1 MEDDRKSNWEHKGG
15 GVKARAVEE
24 ESTEVEDR
32 GEESADK
39 VGTRGAGD
47 VRSTRV

>member
-1 MEDDRKSNWEHKGG
+1 MPENPTGNTRGEGG
-15 GVKARAVEE
+15 EEARAGEE

-32 GEESADK
+32 GEDSADK